1 MDNFRDLEEIFSKV
15 SLEKIQ
21 EANQLLK
28 NLKIKRSVSRVIDT
42 LTEEDL
48 KLALKVNSELSTSED
63 SKALNHVLMLFA
75 FYTFLRAFEI
85 TELEL
90 SDVDLAN
97 NKILVR
103 EGKGTKDRFVGINRE
118 LKPHLLHYIN
128 NLRPESQSN
137 KLFLLPNGGE
147 ISLDRLEKR
156 IKYIFKKAG
165 LKGLMHSFRRGGIT
179 HFANKNVPLSHLQ
192 VVAGHANIQTTMS
205 YVNHKVETVIKE
217 QHSW

>member
-1 MDNFRDLEEIFSKV
+1 MVNLDNLEEIFSQV
-15 SLEKIQ
+15 SLEKVK
-21 EANQLLK
+21 EANELLK

-42 LTEEDL
+42 LTHDGL
-48 KLALKVNSELSTSED
+48 KLALKVNNELSTSEA
-63 SKALNHVLMLFA
+63 SKALNQILMIFA
-75 FYTFLRAFEI
+75 FYSFLRAFEI
-85 TELEL
+85 TQLELE
-90 SDVDLAN
+90 DVDLAN
-97 NKILVR
+97 NRILVR
-103 EGKGTKDRFVGINRE
+103 EGKGTKDRYVGINQE
-118 LKPHLLHYIN
+118 LKPHLDNYIYN
-128 NLRPESQSN
+128 FRPESSSN

-205 YVNHKVETVIKE
+205 YVNHRVETVIKE

>member
-1 MDNFRDLEEIFSKV
+1 MVNLDNLEEIFSQV
-15 SLEKIQ
+15 SLEKVK
-21 EANQLLK
+21 EANELLK

-48 KLALKVNSELSTSED
+48 EHALKVNSELSTSED

-156 IKYIFKKAG
+156 IKYIFNKAG